1 MNVKEHTLQPLIQ
14 AKNRNI
20 RSQKAAFFISSD
32 SGFNMHFASHGI
44 TEDRS
49 RQDCWYMMP
58 LREDFT
64 QTLRT
69 YKQLPI
75 TSFETQKQLMNELQE
90 LRELNLPNST
100 QISRMKTM
108 KVSLEKK
115 ARVIEEKSSELAN

>member
-1 MNVKEHTLQPLIQ
+1 
-14 AKNRNI
+14 
-20 RSQKAAFFISSD
+20 
-32 SGFNMHFASHGI
+32 
-44 TEDRS
+44 
-49 RQDCWYMMP
+49 MMP